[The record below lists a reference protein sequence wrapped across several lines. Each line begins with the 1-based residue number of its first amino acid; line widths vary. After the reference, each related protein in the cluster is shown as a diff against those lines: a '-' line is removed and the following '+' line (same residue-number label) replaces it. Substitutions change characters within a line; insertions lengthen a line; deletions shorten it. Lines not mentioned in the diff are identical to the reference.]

1 VVSIGTPVSL
11 TKTECGLIRAHP
23 LFSALEPEEFETLF
37 RQCRGA
43 MYRKNE
49 MIFHAGDAADC
60 FYIIARGTVRLFR
73 LDANGDDVPVNI
85 FQAPQSFAE
94 AAVFREA
101 DYPVSAQA
109 LEETRLIRLA
119 ARPIVAR
126 IRSEPAFALGALE
139 SMSRHLKQ
147 LVDEI
152 ALLRTPTARQ
162 KVAKFLL
169 KLSPDRNGGSRFDL
183 PYSKLVIAER
193 LGMKPETLSRAFADL
208 RAVGVSVKRQTV
220 TISNLANLWDVDQ
233 ASAQS
238 KLRNRGS

>member
-1 VVSIGTPVSL
+1 MSIGTPVSL
-11 TKTECGLIRAHP
+11 TKTECDLVRAHP
-23 LFSALEPEEFETLF
+23 LFSSLGPEEFEPLF
-37 RQCRGA
+37 RHCRGA
-43 MYRKNE
+43 LYRKNE

-60 FYIIARGTVRLFR
+60 FYIIARGTIRLFR

-85 FQAPQSFAE
+85 FQEPESFAE

-101 DYPVSAQA
+101 TYPVSAQA
-109 LEETRLIRLA
+109 LEDSRLIRLA
-119 ARPIVAR
+119 AKPIVAR
-126 IRSEPAFALGALE
+126 IKSEPAFALGALE

-147 LVDEI
+147 LVEEI

-169 KLSPDRNGGSRFDL
+169 KLSPDRNGVSRFDL

-220 TISNLANLWDVDQ
+220 TISNLGDLWDLEH
-233 ASAQS
+233 STAQS
-238 KLRNRGS
+238 KLRNGGS